1 MHPGAGDVFDE
12 LQDSLASQGRGRA
25 PRSRAEKGQVTV
37 DPVELAEDGAQPHRA
52 LGGIQAEGLLDDA
65 GNGELPGEAAQ
76 PVVPVGQ
83 GKDLAVVAH
92 LEELLGAAMQQPT
105 QGIGGADAAVG
116 VDLEGEPQ
124 RSVTRRMT
132 RRQHDRMDLHVTGQR
147 DRASGGQDTGWD
159 GSGRHTGQCAPAGC
173 LARYCVAMST
183 TPAAADLASVL
194 DLSAPAVLDDPY
206 PALAAARELAT
217 VGWHSGLGCY
227 LVTSHAGCNAVLRDR
242 SLGRIFRDRE
252 PETEWDTFNWLHA
265 DSILDSEPPKHTRL
279 RRLIAGAFGRGHVAR
294 LGPRIAALTET
305 LLDDCAARI
314 DADGEVD
321 LIEHLAEPLPVLV
334 IAELLGFPEQ
344 DVHLLRPWSQAIVRM
359 YEMTRTREDD
369 LAAQQ
374 ACGEFAAYVQDLAT
388 HRVAH
393 PGEDLLSDLVAA
405 RDGSDRLSHRE
416 LVATAVLLLN
426 AGHEATVNGFG
437 NGMGSWLPSA
447 AYHRYAGSRPPAG
460 ADLGLDIGLLVEE
473 MLRHDSP
480 SQLFERTA
488 TQDCVVEGVHV
499 RAGDRVAVLLGA
511 ANRDPLVFEAPDEF
525 RPDRDPNP
533 QLSFGAGIHFCVGAP
548 LARLELSTSL
558 TAVMRRWP
566 QLHVVRATRRP
577 TFVLRGYEQLIVAS
591 GLATGSGPTSD

>member
-1 MHPGAGDVFDE
+1 M
-12 LQDSLASQGRGRA
+12 
-25 PRSRAEKGQVTV
+25 
-37 DPVELAEDGAQPHRA
+37 
-52 LGGIQAEGLLDDA
+52 
-65 GNGELPGEAAQ
+65 
-76 PVVPVGQ
+76 PVGQ

-92 LEELLGAAMQQPT
+92 LEELLGAAVQQPT
-105 QGIGGADAAVG
+105 EGVGGVNAPVG
-116 VDLEGEPQ
+116 VDVEGEPQ
-124 RSVTRRMT
+124 RSVTRRVT
-132 RRQHDRMDLHVTGQR
+132 WRQHDRMDLRVTGQR
-147 DRASGGQDTGWD
+147 DRAGGGQHTRWD

-173 LARYCVAMST
+173 PARYCVAMST

-206 PALAAARELAT
+206 PALAAARELAP

-294 LGPRIAALTET
+294 LGPRIAELTDT
-305 LLDDCAARI
+305 LLEECAARI
-314 DADGEVD
+314 DADGQVD

-374 ACGEFAAYVQDLAT
+374 ACGEFASYVQELAT
-388 HRVAH
+388 HRAAH
-393 PGEDLLSDLVAA
+393 PREDLLSDLVAA
-405 RDGSDRLSHRE
+405 RDGSDRLSNRE

-437 NGMGSWLPSA
+437 NGMGSWLPSP
-447 AYHRYAGSRPPAG
+447 AYNRYAGARRPAAG
-460 ADLGLDIGLLVEE
+460 PDLGRDTGLDVALLVEE

-488 TQDCVVEGVHV
+488 TQDCVIEGVPL

-577 TFVLRGYEQLIVAS
+577 TFVLRGYEQLVVAP
-591 GLATGSGPTSD
+591 GLATGSEPTSG